1 MWAFII
7 AHFQEDQT
15 KYQPSQT
22 HMCIYMYI
30 YIKKRSTPTSQ
41 QLDEI
46 SAVHTA
52 VCQFREIIHWKN
64 GKNLCT
70 KKKIFIC
77 IKSVLKN
84 PCNKLTLRSSNKAE
98 IQNQNHSVSETNSWA
113 SILFT
118 PLLNSQQYPVPYL
131 PIRTSK
137 VSSLEQS
144 PSQENVA
151 NH

>member
-1 MWAFII
+1 M
-7 AHFQEDQT
+7 
-15 KYQPSQT
+15 KYQLSILRCANSGKLFIGK
-22 HMCIYMYI
+22 MGRIYVL
-30 YIKKRSTPTSQ
+30 K
-41 QLDEI
+41 
-46 SAVHTA
+46 
-52 VCQFREIIHWKN
+52 
-64 GKNLCT
+64 